1 MYQAVKRMFSFSFFF
16 FFFFFQDMKDDRR
29 SKELIYDRLYHV
41 LMHFLLLAP
50 IHHR

>member
-1 MYQAVKRMFSFSFFF
+1 MYQAVKGMFSFSFF

-29 SKELIYDRLYHV
+29 WKELIYDRLYHV

>member
-16 FFFFFQDMKDDRR
+16 FLQDMKDDRR